1 MRTHA
6 AAFPSPIYRATA
18 RVRTLGAVLAGGKA
32 RRFGSDKAEAMLRG
46 RALIEHAVEAL
57 RPHCDALVIVGRRSP
72 LAPSVEDWPGP
83 DMGPL
88 GGLGGA
94 LDHALRHGFDQVL
107 TSPVDCVRLPADLR
121 TLLDPAPACLADQP
135 VIGLWPARAAGALEE
150 LLFSDARHSVYGFAE
165 RIGARM
171 VKTAT
176 HPINI
181 NTPED
186 LDGLEHSLPQ

>member
-1 MRTHA
+1 MK
-6 AAFPSPIYRATA
+6 
-18 RVRTLGAVLAGGKA
+18 TLGAVLSGGKA
-32 RRFGSDKAEAMLRG
+32 RRFGSDKAEAMLHG
-46 RALIEHAVEAL
+46 RALIEHAIEAL

-72 LAPSVEDWPGP
+72 LGPSVEDWPGP

-94 LDHALRHGFDQVL
+94 LHHALRRGFDQVL

-121 TLLDPAPACLADQP
+121 ALLEPAPACLADQP

-171 VKTAT
+171 VKPAV
-176 HPINI
+176 PPANV
-181 NTPED
+181 NTPDD
-186 LDGLEHSLPQ
+186 LDRLEHSPPQ

>member
-1 MRTHA
+1 MK
-6 AAFPSPIYRATA
+6 
-18 RVRTLGAVLAGGKA
+18 TLGAILAGGKA
-32 RRFGSDKAEAMLRG
+32 RRFGSDKAEALLHG
-46 RALIEHAVEAL
+46 RPLIEHAVEAL

-88 GGLGGA
+88 GGIGGA
-94 LDHALRHGFDQVL
+94 LDHALRHGFDQLL

-121 TLLDPAPACLADQP
+121 ALLEPAPACLADQP
-135 VIGLWPARAAGALEE
+135 VIGLWPARGAAALEE
-150 LLFSDARHSVYGFAE
+150 LLFSTARHSVYGFAE

-171 VKTAT
+171 VETAER
-176 HPINI
+176 PVNI

-186 LDGLEHSLPQ
+186 LEGLERRR